1 MATLTIRKPITLA
14 ARLTS
19 LEKTAAIKAETTG
32 EKVVETLRINGVSV
46 QSVVTPTYREGR
58 FYKLF
63 YVNGKRVAKGA
74 IANKLLAA

>member
-1 MATLTIRKPITLA
+1 MTLE

-19 LEKTAAIKAETTG
+19 LEKTASVRAEVTR
-32 EKVVETLRINGVSV
+32 ERVVETLKINGSLV

-63 YVNGKRVAKGA
+63 YVNGKRVAKHA
-74 IANKLLAA
+74 VPSKLLT